1 MTLFELLQTP
11 LMKNAV
17 VEHGN
22 ANLDSDVTWCS
33 PDIALRFDNW
43 IIPGLLLV
51 YTGELEEQ
59 EFKNVYK
66 ALQECNASGILV
78 FDDKPFED
86 GCLYGKQLKCY
97 DNQRIPVIHMP
108 VYTNMLSFTKQ
119 LSVVLATNFENERYV
134 ENWLREIC
142 YSGNEVCDRNIVGER
157 FGYHS
162 QNKYICMILRL
173 EKKRDEHSIGVEM
186 NLKQAE
192 GIVSN
197 YVTQKN
203 ENVLSFLD
211 GETVISFVP
220 SPNNIRR
227 SVVHEELK
235 NVFEEIKKVISGRI
249 WSAVVGS
256 LVKNLDDFRK
266 SYLDAIQTENVVY
279 ELKNQIQFYDD
290 WYAHIF
296 ILKRSEEEL
305 EQLVDQVL
313 DPLFEHQD
321 LLQLLAVYYT
331 YGEDLKATAER
342 LFIHVNTV
350 KYRLKKVDEILG
362 YNSRES
368 NARFRLQLAII
379 AYQHLQQNEC
389 KV

>member
-157 FGYHS
+157 FG
-162 QNKYICMILRL
+162 
-173 EKKRDEHSIGVEM
+173 
-186 NLKQAE
+186 
-192 GIVSN
+192 
-197 YVTQKN
+197 
-203 ENVLSFLD
+203 
-211 GETVISFVP
+211 
-220 SPNNIRR
+220 
-227 SVVHEELK
+227 
-235 NVFEEIKKVISGRI
+235 
-249 WSAVVGS
+249 
-256 LVKNLDDFRK
+256 
-266 SYLDAIQTENVVY
+266 
-279 ELKNQIQFYDD
+279 
-290 WYAHIF
+290 
-296 ILKRSEEEL
+296 
-305 EQLVDQVL
+305 
-313 DPLFEHQD
+313 
-321 LLQLLAVYYT
+321 
-331 YGEDLKATAER
+331 
-342 LFIHVNTV
+342 
-350 KYRLKKVDEILG
+350 
-362 YNSRES
+362 
-368 NARFRLQLAII
+368 
-379 AYQHLQQNEC
+379 
-389 KV
+389 